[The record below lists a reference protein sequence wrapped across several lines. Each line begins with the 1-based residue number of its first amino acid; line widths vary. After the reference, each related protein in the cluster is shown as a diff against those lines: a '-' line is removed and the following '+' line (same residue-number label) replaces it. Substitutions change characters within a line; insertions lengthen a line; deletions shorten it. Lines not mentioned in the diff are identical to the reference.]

1 MKTTRKRKQIHF
13 PVLPPALP
21 DNIPLPPL
29 DEQTTTENDVEGV
42 VVEAVDVLIIDDDN
56 ANDADAHHVDAE
68 NDEDDDEDDDDDK
81 DNDEDDDEADSE
93 GIFSSGSD
101 DDEDDKNDRN
111 YGSADDDEDDE
122 EDKDV
127 GYQDNGVSRVPDCAP
142 SFQILPIPPKLRG
155 PSAHSA
161 TPASLAAMASS
172 STVDGAP
179 ATKRSKTDLK
189 RILQAEVCKAFSKR
203 DYSVYT
209 CIRLLMLLAV
219 DKASR
224 KPYKSVPWLS
234 LFDETK
240 MQVLGMKLVG
250 WDTNVFPPPICEG
263 KTSFDVYNGTNAM
276 ETLIQNFE
284 DETIY
289 FEQLVDSD
297 SDEY

>member
-1 MKTTRKRKQIHF
+1 M
-13 PVLPPALP
+13 PPALP

-68 NDEDDDEDDDDDK
+68 NDEDDDEDDDK

-142 SFQILPIPPKLRG
+142 SFQILPIPPKLRE

-209 CIRLLMLLAV
+209 CIRLLMLFAV

-240 MQVLGMKLVG
+240 MQVLSMKLVG